1 MTKKKKSSKVDDEY
15 LEGEL
20 EENSSNDS
28 LTAEEIYT
36 KYTVAELKDI
46 LKANGLTVSGKKQ
59 DLVER
64 VLPLLNNDSIETSD
78 EIKNEFL
85 LQTDDFNSSDKVN
98 YPFMVED
105 DSLSSSLGIF
115 GINFNDLVIKDET
128 IDGENTNLT
137 IQGFSQKGLSMSD
150 SIISVVNDSDSSSVD
165 LKINVPEVSFS
176 DFKSNF
182 FTFKNLDLF
191 ILPNSNSNSP
201 ELSAR
206 MDSLE
211 LISDKNYVN
220 LKDLIFLFKIFPDE
234 RGIHLDIN
242 IKEFI
247 YPNFN
252 YTSFNFENLHFNM
265 EIGLNGQSFD
275 ISINLPTLSLI
286 NKNYKLN
293 LSDLNLNI
301 GLSDLKLSNLDLSIL
316 LSDFNYTNFD
326 DVHVNM
332 DNINVSLEPIL
343 NVNSFDII
351 FKMDSFD
358 TAGVTFNDMFPMLN
372 IDTIKLKNST
382 TDMESPINLTGH
394 ISPIDIYQ
402 MDLASIAS
410 LLSSGFDLNTYMRNM
425 PDYDSYLDVDAND
438 SSGFNLES
446 IFKNFDNSSLD
457 GIVLNLSGIIDS
469 AGIDL
474 SDLGIDV
481 SGYDLSAIKLSDIIC
496 ILNKSNLNI
505 STITSIYNYSLVT

>member
-1 MTKKKKSSKVDDEY
+1 
-15 LEGEL
+15 
-20 EENSSNDS
+20 
-28 LTAEEIYT
+28 
-36 KYTVAELKDI
+36 
-46 LKANGLTVSGKKQ
+46 
-59 DLVER
+59 
-64 VLPLLNNDSIETSD
+64 
-78 EIKNEFL
+78 
-85 LQTDDFNSSDKVN
+85 
-98 YPFMVED
+98 
-105 DSLSSSLGIF
+105 
-115 GINFNDLVIKDET
+115 
-128 IDGENTNLT
+128 
-137 IQGFSQKGLSMSD
+137 
-150 SIISVVNDSDSSSVD
+150 
-165 LKINVPEVSFS
+165 
-176 DFKSNF
+176 
-182 FTFKNLDLF
+182 LF
-191 ILPNSNSNSP
+191 ILPNSNSNSL

-351 FKMDSFD
+351 IKMDSFD

-425 PDYDSYLDVDAND
+425 PDYDSYLDVDADD

>member
-165 LKINVPEVSFS
+165 LKINVP
-176 DFKSNF
+176 
-182 FTFKNLDLF
+182 
-191 ILPNSNSNSP
+191 
-201 ELSAR
+201 
-206 MDSLE
+206 
-211 LISDKNYVN
+211 
-220 LKDLIFLFKIFPDE
+220 
-234 RGIHLDIN
+234 
-242 IKEFI
+242 
-247 YPNFN
+247 
-252 YTSFNFENLHFNM
+252 
-265 EIGLNGQSFD
+265 
-275 ISINLPTLSLI
+275 
-286 NKNYKLN
+286 
-293 LSDLNLNI
+293 
-301 GLSDLKLSNLDLSIL
+301 
-316 LSDFNYTNFD
+316 
-326 DVHVNM
+326 
-332 DNINVSLEPIL
+332 
-343 NVNSFDII
+343 
-351 FKMDSFD
+351 
-358 TAGVTFNDMFPMLN
+358 
-372 IDTIKLKNST
+372 
-382 TDMESPINLTGH
+382 
-394 ISPIDIYQ
+394 
-402 MDLASIAS
+402 
-410 LLSSGFDLNTYMRNM
+410 
-425 PDYDSYLDVDAND
+425 
-438 SSGFNLES
+438 
-446 IFKNFDNSSLD
+446 
-457 GIVLNLSGIIDS
+457 
-469 AGIDL
+469 
-474 SDLGIDV
+474 
-481 SGYDLSAIKLSDIIC
+481 
-496 ILNKSNLNI
+496 
-505 STITSIYNYSLVT
+505 